1 MVVQVILTPL
11 ISLPPKA
18 ELSKVTIPMAVITV
32 IPHLSLGWW
41 LVHFLVGMVHFWWL
55 LDSMKG
61 ILRDV
66 WQSVKRVLEMIRFWN
81 PHLFLGWSFW
91 RFFKHSIFNSGLSGL
106 RWSDFDQLGS
116 GGRFFTWGQ
125 TTALTNLA
133 IEIFTLPT

>member
-1 MVVQVILTPL
+1 MAIVI
-11 ISLPPKA
+11 
-18 ELSKVTIPMAVITV
+18 V

-41 LVHFLVGMVHFWWL
+41 LVHSLVGMIHSWWIL
-55 LDSMKG
+55 ISRKG

-66 WQSVKRVLEMIRFWN
+66 WQSDKWVPEMVRFWN

-106 RWSDFDQLGS
+106 RWCDFDQFGS
-116 GGRFFTWGQ
+116 GGRFFTSGQ
-125 TTALTNLA
+125 TTTLTNLA